1 MHAKRAMET
10 SEEESIFLRV
20 GVFFLSV
27 CTLTWW
33 EKLISKSIILMKRV
47 ILFFVALSA
56 VATFT
61 SCVERK
67 QQRVAVEKTYKVM
80 TVESADRTLK
90 TGYSA
95 TINGCQT
102 VEIRPQVSGMITE
115 ILINEGDFVSKGQV
129 LFVIDQTPYKAAY
142 EIAQANVKSAEAS
155 LATAQL
161 ILDSNKDL
169 FAQDV
174 VSEFDLM
181 TSRNDLAEAE
191 ARLTLARAEEINATN
206 NLSYTEVRSPVNGV
220 ASMIPYRVGA
230 LVSSNINT
238 PLVTVSDD
246 SEVYAY
252 FSMAENVMLDMI
264 QQYGSLKEAIR
275 EMPPVE
281 LLMSNGQIYKHKG
294 RIDAVSGT
302 ISATTGAVSL
312 RASFPNRQRL
322 LRDGG
327 SGQVV
332 IPSVQKDAIVIPQAA
347 TYELQERIFVY
358 KVIDGK
364 AVSSQIKVMAQ
375 NNGVEYIVLEGLE
388 VGDVIVAEGA
398 GLVREG
404 AVIKTAEQLAAEKAA
419 AAQAAQAKVD
429 SLSEVNE

>member
-1 MHAKRAMET
+1 
-10 SEEESIFLRV
+10 
-20 GVFFLSV
+20 
-27 CTLTWW
+27 
-33 EKLISKSIILMKRV
+33 MKRV
-47 ILFFVALSA
+47 VLFFVALTA
-56 VATFT
+56 LATLS
-61 SCVERK
+61 SCGERAQK
-67 QQRVAVEKTYKVM
+67 QPTVEKTYKIM

-161 ILDSNKDL
+161 ILDSNKEL

-191 ARLTLARAEEINATN
+191 ARLALARAEEINATN

-230 LVSSNINT
+230 LVSSNINM

-252 FSMAENVMLDMI
+252 FSMAENTMLDMI
-264 QQYGSLKEAIR
+264 QQYGSLREAMR
-275 EMPPVE
+275 EMPEVE
-281 LLMSNGQIYKHKG
+281 LVMSNGQTYKHKG
-294 RIDAVSGT
+294 HIDAISGT
-302 ISATTGAVSL
+302 ISVTTGAVSL

-332 IPSVQKDAIVIPQAA
+332 IPSVLKDAIVIPQAA

-358 KVIDGK
+358 KVVDGR

-375 NNGVEYIVLEGLE
+375 NNGVEYIVTEGLS

-404 AVIKTAEQLAAEKAA
+404 AVIKTAEQVAAEQAA
-419 AAQAAQAKVD
+419 AQQAAQALAD
-429 SLSEVNE
+429 SLSVVNE